1 MDVQVGTAQV
11 FSVSLYF
18 SLCLSVCNH
27 AASLCTSSRC
37 LNSAFVS
44 ISSVSLTPYQ
54 ALLWSSL
61 IPPSSLLFDAFCR
74 LTYMGHQSRVPNADD
89 LPIVSLSLPLTLCLY
104 FSLSLFLCLSLSLSG
119 TTRMKTRRNSQWSYG
134 SSGKRRAQGWGEEL
148 ACPRP
153 SGPPWPRCCRT
164 RRSTSE
170 TRQRVP
176 SLVSECVCLCVCLS
190 VSLWVYAH
198 LCSCVFE
205 RGEAEETKTET
216 RESLLESCLWD
227 RWAAYYTYVICW
239 TIIRNQYL
247 SMYCLDA

>member
-1 MDVQVGTAQV
+1 MCSVLTGADGSERGKPGGAPAAGESVVDVQVGTAQV

-89 LPIVSLSLPLTLCLY
+89 LPIVSLSLPLTL
-104 FSLSLFLCLSLSLSG
+104 FPF
-119 TTRMKTRRNSQWSYG
+119 
-134 SSGKRRAQGWGEEL
+134 
-148 ACPRP
+148 
-153 SGPPWPRCCRT
+153 
-164 RRSTSE
+164 
-170 TRQRVP
+170 
-176 SLVSECVCLCVCLS
+176 LS
-190 VSLWVYAH
+190 VFISLP
-198 LCSCVFE
+198 LSVFQIR
-205 RGEAEETKTET
+205 RG
-216 RESLLESCLWD
+216 
-227 RWAAYYTYVICW
+227 
-239 TIIRNQYL
+239 
-247 SMYCLDA
+247 